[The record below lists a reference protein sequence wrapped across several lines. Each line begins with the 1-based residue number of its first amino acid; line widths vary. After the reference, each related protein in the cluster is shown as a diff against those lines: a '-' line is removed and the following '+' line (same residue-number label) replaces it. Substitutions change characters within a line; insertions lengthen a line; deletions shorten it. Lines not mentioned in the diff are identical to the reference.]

1 MSFGQQLR
9 KRREELK
16 ISRSQLAD
24 MLGVTKSAIGNYE
37 TGVSTP
43 KEEVLLKIF
52 DALQV
57 EPNYLYRDSFRFRE
71 EEGLTLHEQ
80 WLLQQFR
87 ALPAAGQQ
95 AVTHLLEDL
104 GRWNGHRSSSE
115 RERRRI
121 PLYFSPAAAGYAAP
135 ILGDDFEY
143 LAEERAVPQGTEFA
157 VRIQGDSM
165 QPYIQDHSV
174 VYVSRETMK
183 NGDVGIFC
191 VDGEMLCKQYIL
203 RQDGSVSLLSLNRAR
218 ADADVHLTAGSER
231 TLVCFGKVIMGHV
244 PNAEELA

>member
-24 MLGVTKSAIGNYE
+24 LLGVTKSAIGNYE

-43 KEEVLLKIF
+43 KEEVLLKLF

-71 EEGLTLHEQ
+71 EKGLSSHEQ
-80 WLLQQFR
+80 WLLEQYR
-87 ALPAAGQQ
+87 ALPTAGQQ
-95 AVTHLLEDL
+95 AVSHLLEDL
-104 GRWNGHRSSSE
+104 ARWPGRRSAPVA
-115 RERRRI
+115 ERRQI

-135 ILGDDFEY
+135 ILGDDFDY
-143 LAEERAVPQGTEFA
+143 LPEEVPVPAGTEFA

-191 VDGEMLCKQYIL
+191 VDGEMLCKQYL
-203 RQDGSVSLLSLNRAR
+203 RQDDGSVWLLSLNRAR
-218 ADADVHLTAGSER
+218 ADADVYLAPGSGR
-231 TLVCFGKVIMGHV
+231 NLVCFGRVLMGHV
-244 PNAEELA
+244 PLAKEPV

>member
-1 MSFGQQLR
+1 MNHRDELEESRQPD
-9 KRREELK
+9 REP
-16 ISRSQLAD
+16 R
-24 MLGVTKSAIGNYE
+24 V
-37 TGVSTP
+37 
-43 KEEVLLKIF
+43 
-52 DALQV
+52 
-57 EPNYLYRDSFRFRE
+57 
-71 EEGLTLHEQ
+71 
-80 WLLQQFR
+80 
-87 ALPAAGQQ
+87 
-95 AVTHLLEDL
+95 
-104 GRWNGHRSSSE
+104 
-115 RERRRI
+115 I
-121 PLYFSPAAAGYAAP
+121 PLYRTPAAAGFAAP
-135 ILGDDFEY
+135 VCGEDFDPLEVTG
-143 LAEERAVPQGTEFA
+143 EVPPAAEFA

-231 TLVCFGKVIMGHV
+231 SLVCFGKVIMGHV